1 MVMSYKARVV
11 ARVNAGADPG
21 IPAEA
26 GRSLEALRR
35 FFEDVPAARRATRP
49 LARAA
54 EVALDLDG
62 GPAHFTMASGAPR
75 VLPGRAAD
83 PDFTLTL
90 PGEAVRRLTSG
101 EGGVGQLGVAFFQLV
116 LSRDPALRV
125 RVRLHASTARL
136 AGRGYLGVLALGGME
151 VAWWL
156 FRAGARNP
164 LQAIERLR
172 RR

>member
-1 MVMSYKARVV
+1 MSYKARVV
-11 ARVNAGADPG
+11 ARVNAGGDPG
-21 IPAEA
+21 IPTAG

-54 EVALDLDG
+54 EVALELDG
-62 GPAHFTMASGAPR
+62 EAAHFTMGSGAPR
-75 VLPGRAAD
+75 VLPGPAAD

-90 PGEAVRRLTSG
+90 PGEAVRRLTAG
-101 EGGVGQLGVAFFQLV
+101 RGGVGELGVAFFKMV
-116 LSRDPALRV
+116 LWRDPAARV
-125 RVRLHASTARL
+125 GVRLHASTARL

-156 FRAGARNP
+156 LRAGARNP
-164 LQAIERLR
+164 FQAIERLR